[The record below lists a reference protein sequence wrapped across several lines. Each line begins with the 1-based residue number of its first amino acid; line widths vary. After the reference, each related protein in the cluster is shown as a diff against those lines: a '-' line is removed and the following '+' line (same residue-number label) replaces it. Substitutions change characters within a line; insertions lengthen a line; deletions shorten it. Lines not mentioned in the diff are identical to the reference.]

1 MFMLCR
7 QSFYKCQGGPY
18 PWAIPMESRNCRC
31 STGPNK
37 VIQSLR
43 MSDGTFSNLCSV
55 AALAEYLRTSHITMG
70 SLLIHLS
77 TQKLL
82 TKYQLSSCI
91 SKLIHKADP
100 HKDANPHDIGKYAA
114 SCSLAKSMNISGMVN
129 ALQWKS
135 PHTFYK
141 FYLSPTVPLTVQAT
155 LPRVENLN
163 PEENT
168 SPDITSV
175 TPRLPGQGHNS
186 KSQQ

>member
-1 MFMLCR
+1 
-7 QSFYKCQGGPY
+7 
-18 PWAIPMESRNCRC
+18 MESRNCRC

-100 HKDANPHDIGKYAA
+100 HKDAKPHDIRKYAA
-114 SCSLAKSMNISGMVN
+114 SCSLANSMNISGMVN
-129 ALQWKS
+129 ALQWRS

-141 FYLSPTVPLTVQAT
+141 FYLSPTVPHTVQTT
-155 LPRVENLN
+155 LPRVEDLN
-163 PEENT
+163 PEETT
-168 SPDITSV
+168 SPKITSTV
-175 TPRLPGQGHNS
+175 LKLPGQGHNS
-186 KSQQ
+186 KP

>member
-1 MFMLCR
+1 
-7 QSFYKCQGGPY
+7 
-18 PWAIPMESRNCRC
+18 
-31 STGPNK
+31 
-37 VIQSLR
+37 
-43 MSDGTFSNLCSV
+43 
-55 AALAEYLRTSHITMG
+55 
-70 SLLIHLS
+70 
-77 TQKLL
+77 
-82 TKYQLSSCI
+82 
-91 SKLIHKADP
+91 
-100 HKDANPHDIGKYAA
+100 
-114 SCSLAKSMNISGMVN
+114 MNISGMVN

-168 SPDITSV
+168 SPEITSV

>member
-1 MFMLCR
+1 
-7 QSFYKCQGGPY
+7 
-18 PWAIPMESRNCRC
+18 MESRNCRC

-43 MSDGTFSNLCSV
+43 MSDGTFSNLCPV
-55 AALAEYLRTSHITMG
+55 AALAEYLRRTSHITMG

-100 HKDANPHDIGKYAA
+100 HKDAKPHDIRKYAA

-129 ALQWKS
+129 ALQWRS

-155 LPRVENLN
+155 LPRVEDLN
-163 PEENT
+163 PEETT
-168 SPDITSV
+168 SPEITSAALK
-175 TPRLPGQGHNS
+175 LPGQGHNS
-186 KSQQ
+186 KS